1 MPDIGIAFFI
11 HPAGPVPGR
20 GGLRLVTEP
29 SMQIFFAILIA
40 ALCAYGAYVAVS
52 ATRSG
57 TILAPSGRL
66 QSVEAAL
73 R

>member
-1 MPDIGIAFFI
+1 
-11 HPAGPVPGR
+11 
-20 GGLRLVTEP
+20 
-29 SMQIFFAILIA
+29 MQIFIAILIA

>member
-1 MPDIGIAFFI
+1 
-11 HPAGPVPGR
+11 
-20 GGLRLVTEP
+20 
-29 SMQIFFAILIA
+29 MQIFIAILIT

-52 ATRSG
+52 TTKAG